1 MCRQK
6 NYDSSTKW
14 KSQFR
19 IFAEYIQITGDVY
32 WSAPSTLIK
41 KEEKL
46 MDWAELYNMLEI
58 ALFYQMASHL
68 FTILKLFVHMLD
80 VWAKYNS
87 K

>member
-1 MCRQK
+1 
-6 NYDSSTKW
+6 
-14 KSQFR
+14 
-19 IFAEYIQITGDVY
+19 
-32 WSAPSTLIK
+32 
-41 KEEKL
+41 
-46 MDWAELYNMLEI
+46 MDWVELYNMLEI